1 MALDASRRT
10 SGSIPEPG
18 TPTPGDT
25 PSSPGEATPLDAATA
40 TGSPVVTAAP
50 TGSIV
55 CAQCG
60 ETVPDLKFCIRCGDP
75 LDDEHRH
82 GRSGRVRESYAAAP
96 GERATSVR
104 VISTLFP
111 ALPRESMRTFQ
122 LALLAG
128 VVLVVVLGVLGYYP
142 VAIAAAAVLVPV
154 LTIIYLYDVDA
165 YEDEPI
171 RVVALTFVWGI
182 VAAIVFTTIVDWL
195 LPTNAASSLGA
206 ISSVTSSGGG
216 FDFPL
221 ARGVVVPILALLLMI
236 AGPAVLLPYKR
247 FNDVLDGATFGVASA
262 VAFVGAQT
270 FIKAIDL
277 FQGGLHPVGAVLPWV
292 LRLLSLSVAMPLIA
306 AGAVGGLGGV
316 LWLRYRAPVRDRSAL
331 GPLGHPG
338 VAGVLAA
345 VLLVVAALAQEKL
358 AQIPS
363 LLLLVVLAVVALIW
377 LRRVIHLGLLQE
389 SREYPVGDAIVCP
402 NCGRTT
408 PLHTFCGHCGISLRA
423 LPKARNAAPV
433 PGAAAAD
440 GALAPAAAIGPDG
453 LMAPMIASTD
463 PGAVQ
468 GSGQAVAAASRS
480 MRVEAPAPHG
490 WLGSHGILVA
500 FTLVLL
506 SVVVVAAG
514 YAWVVTPGQDQPQCP
529 DPNLPCVKHDVGLP
543 SAISL
548 APGGVLATVAE
559 PAIPTG
565 PPFAD
570 LTAYTDSSLGF
581 SFQYGDPWT
590 VDQQGDGIVLLSA
603 ANGNVALIIE
613 GAARRG

>member
-1 MALDASRRT
+1 M
-10 SGSIPEPG
+10 
-18 TPTPGDT
+18 
-25 PSSPGEATPLDAATA
+25 
-40 TGSPVVTAAP
+40 TAAP
-50 TGSIV
+50 AASIV

-60 ETVPDLKFCIRCGDP
+60 ETVPDLEVCIRCGDP

-111 ALPRESMRTFQ
+111 ALPRESIRTFQ

-128 VVLVVVLGVLGYYP
+128 IVLVVVLGVLGYYP
-142 VAIAAAAVLVPV
+142 VAIAAAAVLVPL
-154 LTIIYLYDVDA
+154 LTIIYLYDVDT

-171 RVVALTFVWGI
+171 RVVALTFVWGV
-182 VAAIVFTTIVDWL
+182 VAAVVFTTIVDKL
-195 LPTNAASSLGA
+195 LPTNAAGSLGA
-206 ISSVTSSGGG
+206 LGSTISGGGGGG

-221 ARGVVVPILALLLMI
+221 ARGVIVPVLALLLMI

-277 FQGGLHPVGAVLPWV
+277 FQGGLHPVGAMLPWV

-331 GPLGHPG
+331 GPLGQPA

-363 LLLLVVLAVVALIW
+363 LLVLVLLAVVALIW

-389 SREYPVGDAIVCP
+389 SREIPVGDPITCP
-402 NCGRTT
+402 NCGKTT

-423 LPKARNAAPV
+423 LPKARNAAPI
-433 PGAAAAD
+433 
-440 GALAPAAAIGPDG
+440 PAAAMGPDG
-453 LMAPMIASTD
+453 LIAPNEVASTD
-463 PGAVQ
+463 TGSIQ
-468 GSGQAVAAASRS
+468 GSGAAASR
-480 MRVEAPAPHG
+480 G
-490 WLGSHGILVA
+490 G
-500 FTLVLL
+500 
-506 SVVVVAAG
+506 
-514 YAWVVTPGQDQPQCP
+514 
-529 DPNLPCVKHDVGLP
+529 DV
-543 SAISL
+543 
-548 APGGVLATVAE
+548 
-559 PAIPTG
+559 
-565 PPFAD
+565 D
-570 LTAYTDSSLGF
+570 
-581 SFQYGDPWT
+581 
-590 VDQQGDGIVLLSA
+590 
-603 ANGNVALIIE
+603 
-613 GAARRG
+613 ARRRTRRARLAGVATASSWHSRWCS